1 MNADQMMRMEPL
13 DILKMLREQVNT
25 AIYIVESGSLKE
37 DSPLGKSLKSGAFLI
52 GYFEIKP
59 RFE

>member
-13 DILKMLREQVNT
+13 DILKMLREQVNM
-25 AIYIVESGSLKE
+25 AIDLLESKQFVLDDDVTENPKVM
-37 DSPLGKSLKSGAFLI
+37 LI
-52 GYFEIKP
+52 GDFEIKP